1 MFLLLLL
8 LLPPLPLLGQ
18 RSWAPDPGFNLQI
31 PKSVT
36 VQEGLCVAVPC
47 VVSYPRVEWN
57 QSTPALA
64 YWFQDGSNIYTDAPV
79 ATNDPE
85 RKVQEET
92 RDRFHLTGDPRRND
106 CSLDITDARMTDV
119 GSYFFKITRGTY
131 VKFSYKYNP
140 LHVNVTALTETP
152 KIHIQGTLEAGRP
165 KNITCKAPWACK
177 RGKPP
182 IFSWSGVAV
191 TALGPMDP
199 HSSILT
205 LTPEPAHNDTT
216 LTCRV
221 TLPGAGVTT
230 ESTIQLIVSW
240 KPSPWSGVVKGVAWG
255 VGIATLLALCLCLVF
270 FVRKVHKKKS
280 AEKAAHTND
289 VHPALGTSSQGHLY
303 ESRSGSPTDH
313 PSPAAAAPAS
323 KEEQELH
330 YASVTFQEP
339 QSWSSQ
345 HVKAQE
351 TPNTTEYSEIRLAK

>member
-152 KIHIQGTLEAGRP
+152 KIHIQQNLEAGYPR
-165 KNITCKAPWACK
+165 NITSGIGTVFGSLLLGDARSPSLKQRLFSYAILGFALSGA
-177 RGKPP
+177 RGL
-182 IFSWSGVAV
+182 FCL
-191 TALGPMDP
+191 TAAFLILFPM
-199 HSSILT
+199 
-205 LTPEPAHNDTT
+205 
-216 LTCRV
+216 
-221 TLPGAGVTT
+221 
-230 ESTIQLIVSW
+230 
-240 KPSPWSGVVKGVAWG
+240 
-255 VGIATLLALCLCLVF
+255 
-270 FVRKVHKKKS
+270 
-280 AEKAAHTND
+280 
-289 VHPALGTSSQGHLY
+289 
-303 ESRSGSPTDH
+303 
-313 PSPAAAAPAS
+313 
-323 KEEQELH
+323 
-330 YASVTFQEP
+330 
-339 QSWSSQ
+339 
-345 HVKAQE
+345 
-351 TPNTTEYSEIRLAK
+351 